1 MLKSI
6 KSNNSPGHL
15 HNGHS
20 SVVGL
25 SFDSCPGN
33 ISKEDNKMKDTQ
45 IFNKIKSVFP
55 KAVFIESDEYLIEDN
70 MVQVDK
76 KTHICWMP
84 QDKSLTSD
92 IYQADLLFTVT
103 RKVEDSNF
111 CSMHSNLKNVI
122 AKIKKYKK

>member
-1 MLKSI
+1 MIRGLKTNRLEGIS
-6 KSNNSPGHL
+6 SPITEVL
-15 HNGHS
+15 
-20 SVVGL
+20 SVKAEL
-25 SFDSCPGN
+25 L
-33 ISKEDNKMKDTQ
+33 KEDNKMIDTQ

-55 KAVFIESDEYLIEDN
+55 KAVFIESDEYLIKN
-70 MVQVDK
+70 NIVQVDE

>member
-33 ISKEDNKMKDTQ
+33 ISKEGNKMNKFQNLTKDQ
-45 IFNKIKSVFP
+45 IIDKIEELQHGWVNEGIAEVQEKVGMNHGDCSLELDLEFREVF
-55 KAVFIESDEYLIEDN
+55 
-70 MVQVDK
+70 
-76 KTHICWMP
+76 
-84 QDKSLTSD
+84 KSLAKCT
-92 IYQADLLFTVT
+92 YKQ
-103 RKVEDSNF
+103 
-111 CSMHSNLKNVI
+111 LKENGY
-122 AKIKKYKK
+122 IK

>member
-1 MLKSI
+1 MIRGLKTNRLEGIS
-6 KSNNSPGHL
+6 SPITDVM
-15 HNGHS
+15 
-20 SVVGL
+20 SVKAESL
-25 SFDSCPGN
+25 
-33 ISKEDNKMKDTQ
+33 KEDNKMKDTQ

-122 AKIKKYKK
+122 AKIKKYK